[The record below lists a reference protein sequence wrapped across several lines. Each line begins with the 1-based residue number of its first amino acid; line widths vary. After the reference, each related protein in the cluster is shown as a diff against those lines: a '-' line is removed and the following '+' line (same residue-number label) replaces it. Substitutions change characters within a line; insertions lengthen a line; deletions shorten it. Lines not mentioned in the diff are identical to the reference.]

1 MFLFIIYLIYLEIS
15 PILAYLYS
23 WFSNENYAYIWAK
36 LCLKFA
42 GCSVTFA
49 KTSHPLALYEPNG
62 CLFLSKNE
70 DLYTT
75 AIDTYLTGGWA
86 LVIAPYS
93 YITNW
98 QRENEI
104 CQNEIYQNEIYKQNK
119 LQDAETILAKSNYIN
134 LLAYPEIYK
143 EDDYE
148 YRISHVVSLAWIK
161 QMAIQ
166 VLMCNNK
173 ERVLDYK
180 KAEAT
185 YGVGVYCYRSEV
197 IKPQYFTTLDE
208 FSCYVELV
216 WFEAEDKLRENN
228 NLL

>member
-23 WFSNENYAYIWAK
+23 WFSNENYAYSWAK

-62 CLFLSKNE
+62 CLFLSTNE

-93 YITNW
+93 YITNR
-98 QRENEI
+98 QRENAI
-104 CQNEIYQNEIYKQNK
+104 TQNK

-148 YRISHVVSLAWIK
+148 YRVSHFTSLAWTK

-166 VLMCNNK
+166 VIMCNNK
-173 ERVLDYK
+173 ERVLDFK
-180 KAEAT
+180 KAEAN
-185 YGVGVYCYRSEV
+185 YGLELYCYRSEV

-216 WFEAEDKLRENN
+216 WFEAEDKLRENT
-228 NLL
+228 NLTSKF